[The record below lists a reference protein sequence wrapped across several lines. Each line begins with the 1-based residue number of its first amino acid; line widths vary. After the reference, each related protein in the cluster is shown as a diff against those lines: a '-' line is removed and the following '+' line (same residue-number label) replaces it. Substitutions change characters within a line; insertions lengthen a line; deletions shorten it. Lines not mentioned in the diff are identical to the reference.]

1 MSSAEDL
8 VHDGPKHADVVHG
21 QADGHAE
28 QKRAEGNSDQRRELA
43 LFENEAG

>member
-8 VHDGPKHADVVHG
+8 VHDGPKHADVVH
-21 QADGHAE
+21 GHAE